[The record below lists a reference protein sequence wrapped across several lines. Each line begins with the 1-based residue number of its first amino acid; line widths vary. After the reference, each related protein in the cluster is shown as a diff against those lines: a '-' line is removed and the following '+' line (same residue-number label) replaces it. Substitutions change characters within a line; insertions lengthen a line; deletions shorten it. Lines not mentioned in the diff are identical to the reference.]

1 MSDPRANKPQKRYTV
16 EEKHAALE
24 LAAAVGRRAAI
35 RQLGISPHS
44 LQNWIEDYPELWSDL
59 RAGDREAQKHGF
71 AQRLEDLAEQYSV
84 LEFEA
89 LQRAER
95 LIKTAD
101 PKELAALIKAMGASR
116 GVAAVGARSLRGEDA
131 EHVEIDINFPQIEKA
146 AEAILATV
154 GPPPALPV
162 ANVAEADAAEDS
174 ERNPGGPSGAE

>member
-1 MSDPRANKPQKRYTV
+1 MSDPRARKPQKRYTDD
-16 EEKHAALE
+16 EKRAALE
-24 LAAAVGRRAAI
+24 LGAAVGRRAAI

-44 LQNWIEDYPELWSDL
+44 FQNWTEEFPELWSDL

-116 GVAAVGARSLRGEDA
+116 GVAAMGARSLRGEDA
-131 EHVEIDINFPQIEKA
+131 EHVEVDINFPQLEKA
-146 AEAILATV
+146 AEAILARAGT
-154 GPPPALPV
+154 PPALPV
-162 ANVAEADAAEDS
+162 ANLAELDDAAPDS
-174 ERNPGGPSGAE
+174 